1 LWFIKEYKMNLK
13 NHERLENN
21 ADHVLKSVL
30 ITGANKS
37 IGFETARQL
46 AQRGYFVYL
55 GSRDKAKGLEAVEK
69 LKAVGLTNVECIQ
82 LDVSDLNS
90 IKSARQD
97 LAEKSEKL
105 DVLINNAGIS
115 GGFPQPATKVSIDT
129 LRLVFETNFFGVVQ
143 VTQAFIDLLEKSDQP
158 RIVNVTTELSSL
170 TNHSDPQWKFA
181 QFKPS
186 AYGPSKTALN
196 AYTVMLAD
204 ELKDTNFKVNCV
216 CPGFT
221 ATDFNNHLGT
231 KTVEQGASAIVKY
244 ATIDRSGATGKFF
257 NEDGVLA
264 W

>member
-1 LWFIKEYKMNLK
+1 M
-13 NHERLENN
+13 
-21 ADHVLKSVL
+21 KSALV
-30 ITGANKS
+30 TGANKS

-46 AQRGYFVYL
+46 AQLGYFVYI
-55 GSRDKAKGLEAVEK
+55 GSRDKTKGLEALEK
-69 LKAVGLTNVECIQ
+69 LKAMGLTNVDCIQ
-82 LDVSDLNS
+82 LDVTDINS
-90 IKSARQD
+90 IKSARQE
-97 LAEKSEKL
+97 LEVKTKKL
-105 DVLINNAGIS
+105 DILINNAGIS
-115 GGFPQPATKVSIDT
+115 GGFPQPATKVSYDT

-143 VTQAFIDLLEKSDQP
+143 VTQEFIELLKKSEQP

-170 TNHSDPQWKFA
+170 TNHSDPNWKFA

-196 AYTVMLAD
+196 AYTLMLAV

-221 ATDFNNHLGT
+221 ATDFNNHQGT

-244 ATIDRSGATGKFF
+244 ATIDSTGATGKFF
-257 NEDGVLA
+257 NEDGEIA

>member
-1 LWFIKEYKMNLK
+1 MNAK
-13 NHERLENN
+13 NHEDLKNQINN
-21 ADHVLKSVL
+21 AGKSAL

-46 AQRGYFVYL
+46 AQLGYFIYI
-55 GSRDKAKGLEAVEK
+55 GSRDKTKGIDAVEK
-69 LKAVGLTNVECIQ
+69 LKAMGLTNVDCIQ
-82 LDVSDLNS
+82 LDVTDINS
-90 IKSARQD
+90 IKSARQE
-97 LAEKSEKL
+97 LEVKTKKL
-105 DVLINNAGIS
+105 DILINNAGIS

-143 VTQAFIDLLEKSDQP
+143 VTQEFIELLKKSEQP
-158 RIVNVTTELSSL
+158 RIINVTTELSSL
-170 TNHSDPQWKFA
+170 TNHSDPNWKFA

-196 AYTVMLAD
+196 AYTLMLAV

-221 ATDFNNHLGT
+221 ATDFNNHQGT

-244 ATIDRSGATGKFF
+244 ATIDSTGATGKFF
-257 NEDGVLA
+257 NEDGEIA

>member
-1 LWFIKEYKMNLK
+1 M
-13 NHERLENN
+13 
-21 ADHVLKSVL
+21 KSALV
-30 ITGANKS
+30 TGANKS

-46 AQRGYFVYL
+46 AQLGYFVYI
-55 GSRDKAKGLEAVEK
+55 GSRDKIKGLAAIEK
-69 LKAVGLTNVECIQ
+69 LKTMGLTNVDCIQ
-82 LDVSDLNS
+82 LDVTDINS
-90 IKSARQD
+90 IRSARQE
-97 LAEKSEKL
+97 LEVKTKKL

-115 GGFPQPATKVSIDT
+115 GGFPQSATKVSYDT

-143 VTQAFIDLLEKSDQP
+143 VTQEFIGLLKKSDQA

-170 TNHSDPQWKFA
+170 TNHSDPNWKFA

-186 AYGPSKTALN
+186 AYGPSKAALN
-196 AYTVMLAD
+196 AYTIMLAV

-221 ATDFNNHLGT
+221 ATDFNNHQGT

-244 ATIDRSGATGKFF
+244 ATIDNTGATGKFF
-257 NEDGVLA
+257 NEDGEIA